1 MSVTETETSTLDA
14 VPSVIEKVL
23 RNEGIDIGAVRFAAR
38 TDVELDGAFGENWFV
53 LTEMDVLALDAT
65 GNILHR
71 VPYNEVT
78 GIRAEAVVDGGILV
92 LEKEAD
98 AVDFLRY
105 SNGLAPKLGYIAQ
118 FLSEEIE
125 HRQGKRDEAPSW
137 DYKEEKKFCQ
147 TCGLPLRDEFS
158 PCPACTKKRRVLL
171 RILVYLK
178 PYKFAATMLILAVIG
193 STVLSLVPPY
203 FTRVFVDDILALDD
217 AARAVGEV
225 SKTRLGQLF
234 RDIQIASIALAVA
247 VGCLLIVQLI
257 TSLTEVF
264 LGRLS
269 AWLTLRLTADIRE
282 HVYNRL
288 HSLAIRFFDKR
299 KTGTVISHITEDS
312 QRLQWFLLEF
322 LQFVAVDLLTIFG
335 IGVVLFLTNWKL
347 SCLILIPIPL
357 IVMGARWFWKKVR
370 NLWHRAWR
378 RRSKLFDIVNDSIS
392 GIRVVRAFGRQTGE
406 IGRFSVANEDARH
419 YDTYAETVWATYY
432 PLLLFT
438 VSLGSLIAW
447 YAGGLQVIAGDMTLG
462 ELFLFHAYLAMF
474 YGPLR
479 HISPIIN
486 WASRALT
493 AAERIFEVIDSQPEQ
508 FDDGTLVS
516 MPELKG
522 EVEFRN
528 MTFGY
533 DSHKPVLR
541 DINLHVKS
549 GEMIGLVG
557 HSGAGKSTLIN
568 LVCRFYEPDSGGIY
582 VDGED
587 ITKIRLDDL
596 RRQTGVVLQEPFLFS
611 GTIAENIGYAK
622 PGATMEEIIAAAK
635 AANAHE
641 FIVNFPDGY
650 DAEVGERGGQ
660 LSGGERQRISI
671 ARAILHN
678 PRILIL
684 DEATS
689 SVDVQTE
696 KKIQQAIDRLVQNRT
711 TFAIAHRLS
720 TLRSA
725 DRLFVIDK
733 GRGVECGSHEE
744 LMEQKGIYHNLV
756 ETQRQASE
764 IRSAAQAVER

>member
-1 MSVTETETSTLDA
+1 MSTTDNEKPALDTL
-14 VPSVIEKVL
+14 PGVIESAL
-23 RNEGIDIGAVRFAAR
+23 RDKDIGIETVRFAAR
-38 TDVELDGAFGENWFV
+38 TDVEPDGSFGEGWFV
-53 LTEMDVLALDAT
+53 LTETDVLALDAT
-65 GNILHR
+65 GTILNR
-71 VPYNEVT
+71 VRYKEVT
-78 GIRAEAVVDGGILV
+78 AIRAEPVVDGGIIV

-98 AVDFLRY
+98 ALDFLRY

-125 HRQGKRDEAPSW
+125 HRQGKRDEAPAW
-137 DYKEEKKFCQ
+137 NYKEERKFCQ

-158 PCPACTKKRRVLL
+158 PCPACTKKHRVLL

-178 PYKFAATMLILAVIG
+178 PYKFAAAMLMLAVIG
-193 STVLSLVPPY
+193 STALQLVPPH
-203 FTRVFVDDILALDD
+203 FMRILVDDVLALND
-217 AARAVGEV
+217 AARTAGEV
-225 SKTRLGQLF
+225 SETRLGQLF
-234 RDIQIASIALAVA
+234 REVGTASIALIAA
-247 VGCLLIVQLI
+247 VGCLLTVHII
-257 TSLTEVF
+257 TSINDVL

-269 AWLTLRLTADIRE
+269 AWLTIRLTADIRSQ
-282 HVYNRL
+282 VYNRL

-312 QRLQWFLLEF
+312 QRLEWFMLDF
-322 LQFVAVDLLTIFG
+322 LQFVAVDLLMIFG
-335 IGVVLFLTNWKL
+335 IGVVLFSENWNL

-357 IVMGARWFWKKVR
+357 IIIGARWFWKKVHH
-370 NLWHRAWR
+370 LWHRAWR

-406 IGRFSVANEDARH
+406 IGRFSTANEDARR

-432 PLLLFT
+432 PPLAFT
-438 VSLGSLIAW
+438 VSLGTLIAW
-447 YAGGLQVIAGDMTLG
+447 YAGGLQVIVGDMSLGTL
-462 ELFLFHAYLAMF
+462 LLFHAYLAMF

-479 HISPIIN
+479 HISPLIN
-486 WASRALT
+486 YASRALT

-508 FDDGTLVS
+508 YDDGTLIS

-533 DSHKPVLR
+533 DSHQPVLR

-557 HSGAGKSTLIN
+557 HSGAGKSTMIN
-568 LVCRFYEPDSGGIY
+568 LVCRFYSPDSGGIY
-582 VDGED
+582 IDGED
-587 ITKIRLDDL
+587 ITKIRLEDL

-611 GTIAENIGYAK
+611 GSIAENISYAK
-622 PGATMEEIIAAAK
+622 PDATMEEVIAAAK

-641 FIVNFPDGY
+641 FIVKFPDGY

-725 DRLFVIDK
+725 DRLFVIEK

-744 LMEQKGIYHNLV
+744 LMEKKGIYFKLV
-756 ETQRQASE
+756 ETQREASE
-764 IRSAAQAVER
+764 IRSAAQVVER

>member
-1 MSVTETETSTLDA
+1 MSTTENETPTLDTL
-14 VPSVIEKVL
+14 PNLIEKTL
-23 RNEGIDIGAVRFAAR
+23 RDEDISIETVRFAAR
-38 TDVELDGAFGENWFV
+38 TDVEPDGSFGEGWFV
-53 LTEMDVLALDAT
+53 LTEMDVLALDAK
-65 GNILHR
+65 GSILHR
-71 VPYNEVT
+71 VLYKEVT

-98 AVDFLRY
+98 TLDFLRY
-105 SNGLAPKLGYIAQ
+105 SNGLAPKMGYIAQ

-125 HRQGKRDEAPSW
+125 HRQGKRDEAPVW
-137 DYKEEKKFCQ
+137 NYKEEKKFCQ
-147 TCGLPLRDEFS
+147 SCGLPLRDEFS
-158 PCPACTKKRRVLL
+158 PCPACTKKHRVLL

-178 PYKFAATMLILAVIG
+178 PYKFAATMLMLAVIG
-193 STVLSLVPPY
+193 STLLLLVPPY
-203 FTRVFVDDILALDD
+203 FHRILVDDVLALND
-217 AARAVGEV
+217 AARAVDEV
-225 SKTRLGQLF
+225 SKTRLGQMF
-234 RDIQIASIALAVA
+234 REIGIASMALTLA
-247 VGCLLIVQLI
+247 VGCLLIVQII
-257 TSLTEVF
+257 TSLNEIL

-269 AWLTLRLTADIRE
+269 AWLTIRLTADIRKQ
-282 HVYNRL
+282 VYNRL
-288 HSLAIRFFDKR
+288 HSLSIRFFDKR

-312 QRLQWFLLEF
+312 QRLEF
-322 LQFVAVDLLTIFG
+322 FMLDTLQFIAVDLLLIFG
-335 IGVVLFLTNWKL
+335 IGAVLFLENWRL

-357 IVMGARWFWKKVR
+357 IVIGARWFWRKVHH
-370 NLWHRAWR
+370 LWHRAWR

-406 IGRFSVANEDARH
+406 ISRFSTANEDARY

-432 PLLLFT
+432 PPLLFAI
-438 VSLGSLIAW
+438 SLGTLIAW
-447 YAGGLQVIAGDMTLG
+447 YAGGLQVITGDMTLG
-462 ELFLFHAYLAMF
+462 TLFLFHSLLAMF

-479 HISPIIN
+479 HISPLIN
-486 WASRALT
+486 YASRALT

-508 FDDGTLVS
+508 HDDGTLVS

-533 DSHKPVLR
+533 DSHQPVLR
-541 DINLHVKS
+541 AINLHVKS

-557 HSGAGKSTLIN
+557 HSGAGKSTMIN
-568 LVCRFYEPDSGGIY
+568 LICRFYAPDSGGIY
-582 VDGED
+582 IDGED
-587 ITKIRLDDL
+587 ITKIRLEDL

-611 GTIAENIGYAK
+611 GTIAENISYAK
-622 PGATMEEIIAAAK
+622 PDATMEDIIAAAK

-641 FIVNFPDGY
+641 FIVKFPDGY

-725 DRLFVIDK
+725 DRLFVIEK

-744 LMEQKGIYHNLV
+744 LMEQKGIYYKLV
-756 ETQRQASE
+756 ETQREASE
-764 IRSAAQAVER
+764 IRSAAQVVER

>member
-1 MSVTETETSTLDA
+1 MSTTGNEVPVLDTL
-14 VPSVIEKVL
+14 PNLIEKAL
-23 RNEGIDIGAVRFAAR
+23 RNEDIGIETVRFVAR
-38 TDVELDGAFGENWFV
+38 TDVEPDGSFGEGWFV
-53 LTEMDVLALDAT
+53 LTETDVLALDAT
-65 GNILHR
+65 GRILHR
-71 VPYNEVT
+71 VPYKEVT
-78 GIRAEAVVDGGILV
+78 GIRAEAVVDGGIIV
-92 LEKEAD
+92 LEKDAD

-125 HRQGKRDEAPSW
+125 HRQGKRDEAPDW
-137 DYKEEKKFCQ
+137 NYKEEKKFCQ

-158 PCPACTKKRRVLL
+158 PCPACTKKHRVLM

-178 PYKFAATMLILAVIG
+178 PYKLAAAMLILSVLAT
-193 STVLSLVPPY
+193 TVLLLVPPY
-203 FTRVFVDDILALDD
+203 FARVLVDDVLILSD
-217 AARAVGEV
+217 AARTVHEV
-225 SKTRLGQLF
+225 SETRLGQMF
-234 RDIQIASIALAVA
+234 REIRTASLALAVA
-247 VGCLLIVQLI
+247 VGCLLIVELMRSLI
-257 TSLTEVF
+257 EIL

-269 AWLTLRLTADIRE
+269 AWLTLRLTADIRDQ
-282 HVYNRL
+282 VYRQL
-288 HSLAIRFFDKR
+288 HNLAIRFFDKR

-312 QRLQWFLLEF
+312 QRLQWFLLEA
-322 LQFVAVDLLTIFG
+322 LQFVAIELLMFFG
-335 IGVVLFLTNWKL
+335 IGIMLFSMNWRL
-347 SCLILIPIPL
+347 SCFILIPIPL
-357 IVMGARWFWKKVR
+357 IVIGAGWFWKKVH

-378 RRSKLFDIVNDSIS
+378 RRSKLYDIVNDSIS
-392 GIRVVRAFGRQTGE
+392 GIRVVRAFGQQRSE
-406 IGRFSVANEDARH
+406 KGRFSLANEDARH
-419 YDTYAETVWATYY
+419 YDTYAESVWATYY
-432 PLLLFT
+432 PPLLFV
-438 VSLGSLIAW
+438 VSLGSLIVW
-447 YAGGLQVIAGDMTLG
+447 YAGGLQVIAGEMSLG
-462 ELFLFHAYLAMF
+462 KLISFHAYLAMF

-479 HISPIIN
+479 HISPVIN
-486 WASRALT
+486 WASRAMT
-493 AAERIFEVIDSQPEQ
+493 SAERIFEVIDSQPEQ
-508 FDDGTLVS
+508 LDDGMLVS
-516 MPELKG
+516 MPDLNG

-533 DSHKPVLR
+533 DSHKPVLQ

-557 HSGAGKSTLIN
+557 HSGAGKSTMIN
-568 LVCRFYEPDSGGIY
+568 LVCRFYAPDSGGIY
-582 VDGED
+582 IDGED
-587 ITKIRLDDL
+587 ITKIRLEDL

-611 GTIAENIGYAK
+611 GTIAENISYAK
-622 PGATMEEIIAAAK
+622 PDATMEEVIAAAK

-641 FIVNFPDGY
+641 FIVKFPDGY
-650 DAEVGERGGQ
+650 DSEVGERGGQ

-725 DRLFVIDK
+725 DRLFVIEK

-744 LMEQKGIYHNLV
+744 LMEKKGIYHKLV

-764 IRSAAQAVER
+764 IRSAAQVVER

>member
-1 MSVTETETSTLDA
+1 MSTTENEAPTLDTL
-14 VPSVIEKVL
+14 PNLIEKAL
-23 RNEGIDIGAVRFAAR
+23 RDEDIGIETVRFAAR
-38 TDVELDGAFGENWFV
+38 TDVEPNGSFGEGWFV
-53 LTEMDVLALDAT
+53 LTETDVLALDAT
-65 GNILHR
+65 GRILHR
-71 VPYNEVT
+71 VPYKEVT
-78 GIRAEAVVDGGILV
+78 GIRAEAVVDGGIIV
-92 LEKEAD
+92 LEKDAD

-125 HRQGKRDEAPSW
+125 HRQGKRDEAPDW
-137 DYKEEKKFCQ
+137 NYKEEKKFCQ
-147 TCGLPLRDEFS
+147 TCSLPLRDEFS
-158 PCPACTKKRRVLL
+158 PCPACTKKHRVLL

-178 PYKFAATMLILAVIG
+178 PYKFAATMLMFAVIA
-193 STVLSLVPPY
+193 STVLLLVPPY
-203 FTRVFVDDILALDD
+203 FYRILVDDVLALND

-225 SKTRLGQLF
+225 SETRLGQMF
-234 RDIQIASIALAVA
+234 REIGIASIALALA
-247 VGCLLIVQLI
+247 VGCLLLVQII
-257 TSLTEVF
+257 TSLNEIF

-269 AWLTLRLTADIRE
+269 AWLTIRLTADIRNQ
-282 HVYNRL
+282 VYNRL

-312 QRLQWFLLEF
+312 QRLEWFLLDF
-322 LQFVAVDLLTIFG
+322 LQFVAVDLFLIFG
-335 IGVVLFLTNWKL
+335 IGAVLFSENWRL

-357 IVMGARWFWKKVR
+357 IIIGARWFWRKVHH
-370 NLWHRAWR
+370 LWHRAWR

-392 GIRVVRAFGRQTGE
+392 GIRVVRAFGQQTGE
-406 IGRFSVANEDARH
+406 ISRFSTANEDARH

-432 PLLLFT
+432 PPLAFT
-438 VSLGSLIAW
+438 VSLGTLIAW
-447 YAGGLQVIAGDMTLG
+447 YAGGLQVITGDMSLGTL
-462 ELFLFHAYLAMF
+462 FFFHSLLAMF

-479 HISPIIN
+479 HISPLIN
-486 WASRALT
+486 YASRALT

-508 FDDGTLVS
+508 HDDGTLVS
-516 MPELKG
+516 MPDLNG

-533 DSHKPVLR
+533 DSHKPVLQ

-557 HSGAGKSTLIN
+557 HSGAGKSTMIN
-568 LVCRFYEPDSGGIY
+568 LVCRFYAPDSGGIY
-582 VDGED
+582 IDGED
-587 ITKIRLDDL
+587 ITKIRLEDL

-611 GTIAENIGYAK
+611 GTIAENISYAK
-622 PGATMEEIIAAAK
+622 PDATMEEVIAAAK

-641 FIVNFPDGY
+641 FIVKFPDGY
-650 DAEVGERGGQ
+650 DSEVGERGGQ

-725 DRLFVIDK
+725 DRLFVIEK

-744 LMEQKGIYHNLV
+744 LMEKKGIYHKLV

-764 IRSAAQAVER
+764 IRSAAQMVER

>member
-1 MSVTETETSTLDA
+1 MSTTDNGTPMLDTL
-14 VPSVIEKVL
+14 PKVIEKAL
-23 RNEGIDIGAVRFAAR
+23 REEDIGIETVRFAAR
-38 TDVELDGAFGENWFV
+38 TDVEPDGSFGEGWFV
-53 LTEMDVLALDAT
+53 LTETDMLALDAT
-65 GNILHR
+65 GTILDR
-71 VPYNEVT
+71 VSYKEVT
-78 GIRAEAVVDGGILV
+78 VIRAEAVVDGGILV

-98 AVDFLRY
+98 TLDFLRY
-105 SNGLAPKLGYIAQ
+105 SNGLAPKIGYVAQ

-125 HRQGKRDEAPSW
+125 HRQGKRDEAPVW
-137 DYKEEKKFCQ
+137 NYKEEKKFCQ
-147 TCGLPLRDEFS
+147 SCGLPLRDEFS
-158 PCPACTKKRRVLL
+158 PCPACTKKHRVLL

-178 PYKFAATMLILAVIG
+178 PYKFAATMLMLAVIG
-193 STVLSLVPPY
+193 STLLLLVPPY
-203 FTRVFVDDILALDD
+203 FYRILVDDVLALND
-217 AARAVGEV
+217 AARAVDEV
-225 SKTRLGQLF
+225 SKTRLGQMF
-234 RDIQIASIALAVA
+234 REIGIASMALTLA
-247 VGCLLIVQLI
+247 VGCLLIVQII
-257 TSLTEVF
+257 TSLNEIL

-269 AWLTLRLTADIRE
+269 AWLTIRLTADIRKQ
-282 HVYNRL
+282 VYNRL
-288 HSLAIRFFDKR
+288 HSLSIRFFDKR

-312 QRLQWFLLEF
+312 QRLEF
-322 LQFVAVDLLTIFG
+322 FMLDTLQFIAVDLLLIFG
-335 IGVVLFLTNWKL
+335 IGAVLFLENWRL
-347 SCLILIPIPL
+347 SSLILIPIPL
-357 IVMGARWFWKKVR
+357 IVIGARWFWRKVHH
-370 NLWHRAWR
+370 LWHRAWR

-406 IGRFSVANEDARH
+406 ISRFSAANEDARY

-432 PLLLFT
+432 PPLLFAI
-438 VSLGSLIAW
+438 SLGTLIAW
-447 YAGGLQVIAGDMTLG
+447 YAGGLQVITGDMTLG
-462 ELFLFHAYLAMF
+462 TLFFFHSLLAMF

-479 HISPIIN
+479 HISPLIN
-486 WASRALT
+486 YASRALT

-508 FDDGTLVS
+508 HDDGTLVS

-533 DSHKPVLR
+533 DSHQPVLR

-557 HSGAGKSTLIN
+557 HSGAGKSTMIN
-568 LVCRFYEPDSGGIY
+568 LVCRFYAPDSGGIY
-582 VDGED
+582 IDGED
-587 ITKIRLDDL
+587 ITKIRLEDL

-611 GTIAENIGYAK
+611 GTIAENISYAK
-622 PGATMEEIIAAAK
+622 PDATMEDIIAAAK

-641 FIVNFPDGY
+641 FIVKFPDGY

-725 DRLFVIDK
+725 DRLFVIEK

-744 LMEQKGIYHNLV
+744 LMEQKGIYYKLV
-756 ETQRQASE
+756 ETQREASE
-764 IRSAAQAVER
+764 IRSAAQVVER

>member
-1 MSVTETETSTLDA
+1 MSTTENGTPTLDTL
-14 VPSVIEKVL
+14 PDVIEKAL
-23 RNEGIDIGAVRFAAR
+23 PDKGIGIETVRFAAR
-38 TDVELDGAFGENWFV
+38 SDLEPGGSFGESWFV
-53 LTEMDVLALDAT
+53 LTGMDVLALDAT

-71 VPYNEVT
+71 VPYKEVT

-125 HRQGKRDEAPSW
+125 HRQGKRDDAPVW
-137 DYKEEKKFCQ
+137 NYKEEKKFCQ
-147 TCGLPLRDEFS
+147 SCGLPLRDEFS
-158 PCPACTKKRRVLL
+158 PCPACTKKHRVLL
-171 RILVYLK
+171 RILSYLK
-178 PYKFAATMLILAVIG
+178 PYKLPATVVIVCVLG
-193 STVLSLVPPY
+193 SMTLQLVPPQLQ
-203 FTRVFVDDILALDD
+203 RILVDDVLALNNPAT
-217 AARAVGEV
+217 AAQGV
-225 SKTRLGQLF
+225 SETWLGQVF
-234 RDIQIASIALAVA
+234 RQIRTASIALAVA
-247 VGCLLIVQLI
+247 VGCLMIVHI
-257 TSLTEVF
+257 INSLFEIL

-269 AWLTLRLTADIRE
+269 AWLTLRMTADIRSQI
-282 HVYNRL
+282 YTRL
-288 HSLAIRFFDKR
+288 QSLTIRFFDKR

-322 LQFVAVDLLTIFG
+322 LQFVAVDLLMIFG
-335 IGVVLFLTNWKL
+335 IGVMLFWMNWRL
-347 SCLILIPIPL
+347 SCFILIPIPL
-357 IVMGARWFWKKVR
+357 IVIGARWFWKKVHH
-370 NLWHRAWR
+370 LWHRAWR
-378 RRSKLFDIVNDSIS
+378 RRSKLYDIVNDSIS

-406 IGRFSVANEDARH
+406 IGRFSVANEDARS

-432 PLLLFT
+432 PPLAF
-438 VSLGSLIAW
+438 VVHLGSLIAW
-447 YAGGLQVIAGDMTLG
+447 FAGGLQVIAGDMTLG
-462 ELFLFHAYLAMF
+462 TLFAFNSYLAMF

-486 WASRALT
+486 WASRSMT
-493 AAERIFEVIDSQPEQ
+493 AAERVFEVIDSEPEQ
-508 FDDGTLVS
+508 VDDGTLITL
-516 MPELKG
+516 PELKG

-533 DSHKPVLR
+533 DSHNPVLR
-541 DINLHVKS
+541 NINLHVKS

-557 HSGAGKSTLIN
+557 HSGAGKSTMIN
-568 LVCRFYEPDSGGIY
+568 LICRFYTPDSGGIY
-582 VDGED
+582 IDGD
-587 ITKIRLDDL
+587 DVTKIRLEDL
-596 RRQTGVVLQEPFLFS
+596 RRQIGVVLQEPFLFS
-611 GTIAENIGYAK
+611 GTIAENIAYAK
-622 PGATMEEIIAAAK
+622 PDATMEEIISASK

-641 FIVNFPDGY
+641 FIVKFPDGY

-725 DRLFVIDK
+725 DRLFVIEK
-733 GRGVECGSHEE
+733 GRGAECGSHEE
-744 LMEQKGIYHNLV
+744 LMEKKGIYFKLV

-764 IRSAAQAVER
+764 IRSEAQLVER

>member
-1 MSVTETETSTLDA
+1 MPITETETSTLDT
-14 VPSVIEKVL
+14 VPGAIEEAL
-23 RNEGIDIGAVRFAAR
+23 RNEGIDIPTIRIAAR
-38 TDVELDGAFGENWFV
+38 ADVEPDGSFGDNWFV
-53 LTEMDVLALDAT
+53 LTEVDVLALDAT
-65 GNILHR
+65 GRILHR
-71 VPYNEVT
+71 VPYKEVT

-98 AVDFLRY
+98 ALDFLRY

-125 HRQGKRDEAPSW
+125 HRQGKRDEAPDW
-137 DYKEEKKFCQ
+137 NYKEEKKFCQ

-158 PCPACTKKRRVLL
+158 PCPACTKKHRVLL

-178 PYKFAATMLILAVIG
+178 PYKFAATMLMFAVIA
-193 STVLSLVPPY
+193 STVLLLVPPY
-203 FTRVFVDDILALDD
+203 FYRILVDDVLALND

-225 SKTRLGQLF
+225 SETRLGQMF
-234 RDIQIASIALAVA
+234 REIGIASIALALA
-247 VGCLLIVQLI
+247 VGCLLLVQII
-257 TSLTEVF
+257 TSLNEIF

-269 AWLTLRLTADIRE
+269 AWLTIRLTADIRNQ
-282 HVYNRL
+282 VYNRL

-299 KTGTVISHITEDS
+299 KTGTVISHVTEDS
-312 QRLQWFLLEF
+312 QRLEWFLLDF
-322 LQFVAVDLLTIFG
+322 LQFVAVDLFLIFG
-335 IGVVLFLTNWKL
+335 IGAVLFSENWRL

-357 IVMGARWFWKKVR
+357 IIIGARWFWRKVHH
-370 NLWHRAWR
+370 LWHRAWR
-378 RRSKLFDIVNDSIS
+378 RRSKLYDIVNDSIS
-392 GIRVVRAFGRQTGE
+392 GIRVVRAFGQQTGE
-406 IGRFSVANEDARH
+406 IGRFSDANEDAR
-419 YDTYAETVWATYY
+419 YFDTHAETVWATYY
-432 PLLLFT
+432 PPLAFT
-438 VSLGSLIAW
+438 VSLGTLIAW
-447 YAGGLQVIAGDMTLG
+447 YAGGLQVITGDMSLGTL
-462 ELFLFHAYLAMF
+462 FFFHSLLAMF

-479 HISPIIN
+479 HISPLIN
-486 WASRALT
+486 YASRALT

-508 FDDGTLVS
+508 HDDGTLVS
-516 MPELKG
+516 MPELNG

-533 DSHKPVLR
+533 DSHKPVLQ

-549 GEMIGLVG
+549 GEIIGLVG
-557 HSGAGKSTLIN
+557 HSGAGKSTMIN
-568 LVCRFYEPDSGGIY
+568 LVCRFYAPDSGGIY
-582 VDGED
+582 IDGED
-587 ITKIRLDDL
+587 ITKIQLEDL
-596 RRQTGVVLQEPFLFS
+596 RSQIGVVLQEPFLFS
-611 GTIAENIGYAK
+611 GSIAENISYAK
-622 PGATMEEIIAAAK
+622 PDATMEEIIAAAK

-641 FIVNFPDGY
+641 FIVKFPDGY

-725 DRLFVIDK
+725 DRLFVIEK

-744 LMEQKGIYHNLV
+744 LMEQKGIYYNLV

-764 IRSAAQAVER
+764 IRSAAQMVER

>member
-1 MSVTETETSTLDA
+1 MLDTL
-14 VPSVIEKVL
+14 PKVIEKAL
-23 RNEGIDIGAVRFAAR
+23 REEDIGIETVRFAAR
-38 TDVELDGAFGENWFV
+38 TDVEPDGSFGEDWFV
-53 LTEMDVLALDAT
+53 LTEMDMLVFDAT
-65 GNILHR
+65 GKIIHR
-71 VPYNEVT
+71 VPYKEVT

-98 AVDFLRY
+98 TLDFLRY
-105 SNGLAPKLGYIAQ
+105 SNGLAPKIGYVAQ

-125 HRQGKRDEAPSW
+125 HRQGKRDEAPVW
-137 DYKEEKKFCQ
+137 NYKEEKKFCQ
-147 TCGLPLRDEFS
+147 SCGLPLRDEFS
-158 PCPACTKKRRVLL
+158 PCPACTKKHRVLL

-178 PYKFAATMLILAVIG
+178 PYKFAATMLMLAVIG
-193 STVLSLVPPY
+193 STLLLLVPPY
-203 FTRVFVDDILALDD
+203 FYRILVDDVLELND
-217 AARAVGEV
+217 AARAAGEV
-225 SKTRLGQLF
+225 SKTRVGQMF
-234 RDIQIASIALAVA
+234 REIGVASIALTLA
-247 VGCLLIVQLI
+247 VGCLLIVQII
-257 TSLTEVF
+257 TSLNEIL

-269 AWLTLRLTADIRE
+269 AWLTIRLTADIRKQ
-282 HVYNRL
+282 VYNRL
-288 HSLAIRFFDKR
+288 HSLSIRFFDKR

-312 QRLQWFLLEF
+312 QRLEF
-322 LQFVAVDLLTIFG
+322 FMLDTLQFIAVDLLLIFG
-335 IGVVLFLTNWKL
+335 IGAVLFLENWRL

-357 IVMGARWFWKKVR
+357 IVIGARWFWRKVHH
-370 NLWHRAWR
+370 LWHRAWR

-406 IGRFSVANEDARH
+406 ISRFSTANEDARY

-432 PLLLFT
+432 PPLLFAI
-438 VSLGSLIAW
+438 SLGTLIAW
-447 YAGGLQVIAGDMTLG
+447 YAGGLQVITGDMTLG
-462 ELFLFHAYLAMF
+462 TLFFFHSLLAMF

-479 HISPIIN
+479 HISPLIN
-486 WASRALT
+486 YASRALT

-508 FDDGTLVS
+508 HDDGTLVS

-533 DSHKPVLR
+533 DSHQPVLR

-557 HSGAGKSTLIN
+557 HSGAGKSTMIN
-568 LVCRFYEPDSGGIY
+568 LICRFYAPDSGGIY
-582 VDGED
+582 IDGED
-587 ITKIRLDDL
+587 ITKIRLEDL

-611 GTIAENIGYAK
+611 GTIAENISYAK
-622 PGATMEEIIAAAK
+622 PDATMEDIIAAAK

-641 FIVNFPDGY
+641 FIVKFPDGY

-725 DRLFVIDK
+725 DRLFVIEK

-744 LMEQKGIYHNLV
+744 LMEQKGIYYKLV
-756 ETQRQASE
+756 ETQREASE
-764 IRSAAQAVER
+764 IRSAAQVVER

>member
-1 MSVTETETSTLDA
+1 MSTTENGTPTLDTL
-14 VPSVIEKVL
+14 PDVIEKAL
-23 RNEGIDIGAVRFAAR
+23 PDKGIGIETVRFAAR
-38 TDVELDGAFGENWFV
+38 SDLEPGGSFGESWFV
-53 LTEMDVLALDAT
+53 LTAMDVLALDAT

-71 VPYNEVT
+71 VPYKEVT

-125 HRQGKRDEAPSW
+125 HRQGKRDEAPVW
-137 DYKEEKKFCQ
+137 NYKEEKKFCQ
-147 TCGLPLRDEFS
+147 SCGLPLRDEFS
-158 PCPACTKKRRVLL
+158 PCPACTKKHRVLL
-171 RILVYLK
+171 RILSYLK
-178 PYKFAATMLILAVIG
+178 PYKLPATVVIVCVLG
-193 STVLSLVPPY
+193 SMTLQLVPPQLQ
-203 FTRVFVDDILALDD
+203 RILVDDVLALNNPAT
-217 AARAVGEV
+217 AAQGV
-225 SKTRLGQLF
+225 SETWLGQVF
-234 RDIQIASIALAVA
+234 RQIRTASIALAVA
-247 VGCLLIVQLI
+247 VGCLMIVHI
-257 TSLTEVF
+257 INSLFEIL

-269 AWLTLRLTADIRE
+269 AWLTLRMTADIRSQI
-282 HVYNRL
+282 YTRL
-288 HSLAIRFFDKR
+288 QSLTIRFFDKR

-322 LQFVAVDLLTIFG
+322 LQFVAVDLLMIFG
-335 IGVVLFLTNWKL
+335 IGVMLFWMNWRL
-347 SCLILIPIPL
+347 SCFILIPIPL
-357 IVMGARWFWKKVR
+357 IVIGARWFWKKVHH
-370 NLWHRAWR
+370 LWHRAWR
-378 RRSKLFDIVNDSIS
+378 RRSKLYDIVNDSIS

-406 IGRFSVANEDARH
+406 IGRFSVANEDARS

-432 PLLLFT
+432 PPLAF
-438 VSLGSLIAW
+438 VVHLGSLIAW
-447 YAGGLQVIAGDMTLG
+447 FAGGLQVIAGDMTLG
-462 ELFLFHAYLAMF
+462 TLFAFNSYLAMF

-486 WASRALT
+486 WASRSMT
-493 AAERIFEVIDSQPEQ
+493 AAERVFEVIDSEPEQ
-508 FDDGTLVS
+508 VDDGTLITL
-516 MPELKG
+516 PELKG

-533 DSHKPVLR
+533 DSHNPVLR
-541 DINLHVKS
+541 NINLHVKS

-557 HSGAGKSTLIN
+557 HSGAGKSTMIN
-568 LVCRFYEPDSGGIY
+568 LICRFYTPDSGGIY
-582 VDGED
+582 IDGD
-587 ITKIRLDDL
+587 DVTKIRLEDL
-596 RRQTGVVLQEPFLFS
+596 RRQIGVVLQEPFLFS
-611 GTIAENIGYAK
+611 GTIAENIAYAK
-622 PGATMEEIIAAAK
+622 PDATMEEIISASK

-641 FIVNFPDGY
+641 FIVKFPDGY

-725 DRLFVIDK
+725 DRLFVIEK
-733 GRGVECGSHEE
+733 GRGAECGSHEE
-744 LMEQKGIYHNLV
+744 LMEKKGIYFKLV

-764 IRSAAQAVER
+764 IRSEAQLVER

>member
-1 MSVTETETSTLDA
+1 MSATQEGASTLDA
-14 VPSVIEKVL
+14 LPNVIENAL
-23 RNEGIDIGAVRFAAR
+23 RNEGIEIGSVRFAAR
-38 TDVELDGAFGENWFV
+38 TDVAPDGSFGESWFV
-53 LTEMDVLALDAT
+53 LTERDVLALDAT
-65 GNILHR
+65 GAILNR
-71 VPYNEVT
+71 IPYNEVT
-78 GIRAEAVVDGGILV
+78 GIRAEAVVDGGVLV

-98 AVDFLRY
+98 AVDILRY
-105 SNGLAPKLGYIAQ
+105 SNGLAPKLGYIAR

-125 HRQGKRDEAPSW
+125 HRQGKREEAPVW
-137 DYKEEKKFCQ
+137 DYTEEKKFCQ

-178 PYKFAATMLILAVIG
+178 PYKLAAAMVILFVIG
-193 STVLSLVPPY
+193 TTILSLVPPY
-203 FTRVFVDDILALDD
+203 FSRILVDDVLELND
-217 AARAVGEV
+217 AARTAHEV
-225 SKTRLGQLF
+225 SETRLGQAF
-234 RDIQIASIALAVA
+234 REIRTASIALAIA
-247 VGCLLIVQLI
+247 VSCLLIVHII
-257 TSLTEVF
+257 TSFIDIF

-269 AWLTLRLTADIRE
+269 AWLTLRITADIRDR
-282 HVYNRL
+282 VYNRL

-322 LQFVAVDLLTIFG
+322 LEFIAVDLLMIFG
-335 IGVVLFLTNWKL
+335 IGIMLFSMNWRL
-347 SCLILIPIPL
+347 ACLILIPIPL
-357 IVMGARWFWKKVR
+357 IIIGAGWFWKKVH

-378 RRSKLFDIVNDSIS
+378 RRSKLYDIVNDSVS

-432 PLLLFT
+432 PPLLFT

-462 ELFLFHAYLAMF
+462 TLFSFHAYLAMF

-479 HISPIIN
+479 HVSPVIN
-486 WASRALT
+486 WASRAMT

-508 FDDGTLVS
+508 FDDGTLIS

-557 HSGAGKSTLIN
+557 HSGAGKSTMIN
-568 LVCRFYEPDSGGIY
+568 LICRFYTPDSGTIHI
-582 VDGED
+582 DGED
-587 ITKIRLDDL
+587 ITTIQLEDL

-611 GTIAENIGYAK
+611 GTVAENIAYAK
-622 PGATMEEIIAAAK
+622 PDATMEEIIAAAK

-641 FIVNFPDGY
+641 FIVKFPDGY
-650 DAEVGERGGQ
+650 DSEVGERGGQ

-744 LMEQKGIYHNLV
+744 LMDKKGIYHKLV

>member
-1 MSVTETETSTLDA
+1 MPITETETSTLDT
-14 VPSVIEKVL
+14 VPGAIEEAL
-23 RNEGIDIGAVRFAAR
+23 RNEGIDILTIRFAAKA
-38 TDVELDGAFGENWFV
+38 DVDSDGSFGDNWFV

-65 GNILHR
+65 GRILHR
-71 VPYNEVT
+71 VPYKEVT

-98 AVDFLRY
+98 ALDFLRY

-125 HRQGKRDEAPSW
+125 HRQGKRDEAPVW

-147 TCGLPLRDEFS
+147 ICGLPLRDEFS

-178 PYKFAATMLILAVIG
+178 PYKLAAAVVILMVLG
-193 STVLSLVPPY
+193 SMALSLVPPY
-203 FTRVFVDDILALDD
+203 FSRILIDDVLELND
-217 AARAVGEV
+217 AARAVHGV
-225 SKTRLGQLF
+225 SETWLGQQF
-234 RDIQIASIALAVA
+234 RQIRIASVALAIA
-247 VGCLLIVQLI
+247 VGCLLTVQII
-257 TSLTEVF
+257 TSLIEVF

-282 HVYNRL
+282 LVYNRL

-312 QRLQWFLLEF
+312 QRVQWFLLEF
-322 LQFVAVDLLTIFG
+322 LQFVAVDVLMIFG
-335 IGVVLFLTNWKL
+335 IGIMLFLMNWQL
-347 SCLILIPIPL
+347 ACFILIPIPL
-357 IVMGARWFWKKVR
+357 IVIGAGWFWKKVHH
-370 NLWHRAWR
+370 LWHRAWR
-378 RRSKLFDIVNDSIS
+378 RRSKLYDIVNDSVS
-392 GIRVVRAFGRQTGE
+392 GIRVVRAFGQQTGE
-406 IGRFSVANEDARH
+406 IGRFSGANEDAR
-419 YDTYAETVWATYY
+419 YFDTHAETVWATYY
-432 PLLLFT
+432 PPLMFT
-438 VSLGSLIAW
+438 VQFGTLIAW

-462 ELFLFHAYLAMF
+462 TLFAFHAYLAMF

-479 HISPIIN
+479 HISPVIN
-486 WASRALT
+486 WASRAMT

-516 MPELKG
+516 MPKLKG

-557 HSGAGKSTLIN
+557 HSGAGKSTMIN
-568 LVCRFYEPDSGGIY
+568 LVCRFYAPDSGGIY
-582 VDGED
+582 IDGED
-587 ITKIRLDDL
+587 ITKIQLEDL
-596 RRQTGVVLQEPFLFS
+596 RSQTGVVLQEPFLFS
-611 GTIAENIGYAK
+611 GSIAENISYAK
-622 PGATMEEIIAAAK
+622 PNATMEEIIAAAK

-641 FIVNFPDGY
+641 FIVKFPDGY

-725 DRLFVIDK
+725 DRLFVIEK

-744 LMEQKGIYHNLV
+744 LMEQKGIYYNLV

-764 IRSAAQAVER
+764 IRSAAQMVER

>member
-1 MSVTETETSTLDA
+1 MSTTENGTPTLDTL
-14 VPSVIEKVL
+14 PDVIEKAL
-23 RNEGIDIGAVRFAAR
+23 PDKGIGIETVRFAAR
-38 TDVELDGAFGENWFV
+38 SDLEPGGSFGESWFV
-53 LTEMDVLALDAT
+53 LTAMDVLALDAT

-71 VPYNEVT
+71 VPYKEVT

-125 HRQGKRDEAPSW
+125 HRQGKRDEAPVW
-137 DYKEEKKFCQ
+137 NYKEEKKFCQ
-147 TCGLPLRDEFS
+147 SCGLPLRDEFS
-158 PCPACTKKRRVLL
+158 PCPACTKKHRVLL
-171 RILVYLK
+171 RILSYLK
-178 PYKFAATMLILAVIG
+178 PYKLPATVVIVCVLG
-193 STVLSLVPPY
+193 SMTLQLVPPQLQ
-203 FTRVFVDDILALDD
+203 RILVDDVLALNNPAT
-217 AARAVGEV
+217 AAQGV
-225 SKTRLGQLF
+225 SETWLGQVF
-234 RDIQIASIALAVA
+234 RQIRTASIALAVA
-247 VGCLLIVQLI
+247 VGCLMIVHI
-257 TSLTEVF
+257 INSLFEIL

-269 AWLTLRLTADIRE
+269 AWLTLRMTADIRSQI
-282 HVYNRL
+282 YTRL
-288 HSLAIRFFDKR
+288 QSLAIRFFDKR

-322 LQFVAVDLLTIFG
+322 LQFVAVDLLMIFG
-335 IGVVLFLTNWKL
+335 IGVMLFWMNWRL
-347 SCLILIPIPL
+347 SCFILIPIPL
-357 IVMGARWFWKKVR
+357 IVIGARWFWKKVHH
-370 NLWHRAWR
+370 LWHRAWR
-378 RRSKLFDIVNDSIS
+378 RRSKLYDIVNDSIS

-406 IGRFSVANEDARH
+406 IGRFSVANEDARS

-432 PLLLFT
+432 PPLAF
-438 VSLGSLIAW
+438 VVHLGSLIAW
-447 YAGGLQVIAGDMTLG
+447 FAGGLQVIAGDMTLG
-462 ELFLFHAYLAMF
+462 TLFAFNSYLAMF

-486 WASRALT
+486 WASRSMT
-493 AAERIFEVIDSQPEQ
+493 AAERVFEVIDSEPEQ
-508 FDDGTLVS
+508 VDDGTLITL
-516 MPELKG
+516 PELKG

-533 DSHKPVLR
+533 DSHNPVLR
-541 DINLHVKS
+541 NINLHVKS

-557 HSGAGKSTLIN
+557 HSGAGKSTMIN
-568 LVCRFYEPDSGGIY
+568 LICRFYTPDSGGIY
-582 VDGED
+582 IDGD
-587 ITKIRLDDL
+587 DVTKIRLEDL
-596 RRQTGVVLQEPFLFS
+596 RRQIGVVLQEPFLFS
-611 GTIAENIGYAK
+611 GTIAENIAYAK
-622 PGATMEEIIAAAK
+622 PDATMEEIISASK

-641 FIVNFPDGY
+641 FIVKFPDGY

-725 DRLFVIDK
+725 DRLFVIEK
-733 GRGVECGSHEE
+733 GRGAECGSHEE
-744 LMEQKGIYHNLV
+744 LMEKKGIYFKLV

-764 IRSAAQAVER
+764 IRSEAQLVER

>member
-14 VPSVIEKVL
+14 VPSAIEKAL
-23 RNEGIDIGAVRFAAR
+23 RNEGIDISTVRFAAR
-38 TDVELDGAFGENWFV
+38 TDVELDGSFGESWFV
-53 LTEMDVLALDAT
+53 LTGTDVLALNAT

-71 VPYNEVT
+71 IPYKEVT

-125 HRQGKRDEAPSW
+125 HRQEKREEAPVW

-203 FTRVFVDDILALDD
+203 FTRVLVDDILALDD

>member
-1 MSVTETETSTLDA
+1 MSTTENGTPTLDTL
-14 VPSVIEKVL
+14 PDVIEKAL
-23 RNEGIDIGAVRFAAR
+23 PDKGIGIETVRFAAR
-38 TDVELDGAFGENWFV
+38 SDLEPGGSFGESWFV
-53 LTEMDVLALDAT
+53 LTGMDVLALDAT

-71 VPYNEVT
+71 VPYKEVT

-125 HRQGKRDEAPSW
+125 YRQGKRDEAPVW
-137 DYKEEKKFCQ
+137 NYKEEKKFCQ
-147 TCGLPLRDEFS
+147 SCGLPLRDEFS
-158 PCPACTKKRRVLL
+158 PCPACTKKHRVLL
-171 RILVYLK
+171 RILSYLK
-178 PYKFAATMLILAVIG
+178 PYKLPATVVIVCVLG
-193 STVLSLVPPY
+193 SMTLQLVPPQLQ
-203 FTRVFVDDILALDD
+203 RILVDDVLALNNPAT
-217 AARAVGEV
+217 AAQGV
-225 SKTRLGQLF
+225 SETWLGQVF
-234 RDIQIASIALAVA
+234 RQIRTASIALAVA
-247 VGCLLIVQLI
+247 VGCLMIVHI
-257 TSLTEVF
+257 INSLFEIL

-269 AWLTLRLTADIRE
+269 AWLTLRMTADIRSQI
-282 HVYNRL
+282 YTRL
-288 HSLAIRFFDKR
+288 QSLTIRFFDKR

-322 LQFVAVDLLTIFG
+322 LQFVAVDLLMIFG
-335 IGVVLFLTNWKL
+335 IGVMLFWMNWRL
-347 SCLILIPIPL
+347 SCFILIPIPL
-357 IVMGARWFWKKVR
+357 IVIGARWFWKKVHH
-370 NLWHRAWR
+370 LWHRAWR
-378 RRSKLFDIVNDSIS
+378 RRSKLYDIVNDSIS

-406 IGRFSVANEDARH
+406 IGRFSVANEDARS

-432 PLLLFT
+432 PPLAF
-438 VSLGSLIAW
+438 VVHLGSLIAW
-447 YAGGLQVIAGDMTLG
+447 FAGGLQVIAGDMTLG
-462 ELFLFHAYLAMF
+462 TLFAFNSYLAMF

-486 WASRALT
+486 WASRSMT
-493 AAERIFEVIDSQPEQ
+493 AAERVFEVIDSEPEQ
-508 FDDGTLVS
+508 VDDGTLITL
-516 MPELKG
+516 PELKG

-533 DSHKPVLR
+533 DSHNPVLR
-541 DINLHVKS
+541 NINLHVKS

-557 HSGAGKSTLIN
+557 HSGAGKSTMIN
-568 LVCRFYEPDSGGIY
+568 LICRFYTPDSGGIY
-582 VDGED
+582 IDGD
-587 ITKIRLDDL
+587 DVTKIRLEDL
-596 RRQTGVVLQEPFLFS
+596 RRQIGVVLQEPFLFS
-611 GTIAENIGYAK
+611 GTIAENIAYAK
-622 PGATMEEIIAAAK
+622 PDATMEEIISASK

-641 FIVNFPDGY
+641 FIVKFPDGY

-725 DRLFVIDK
+725 DRLFVIEK
-733 GRGVECGSHEE
+733 GRGAECGSHEE
-744 LMEQKGIYHNLV
+744 LMEKKGIYFKLV

-764 IRSAAQAVER
+764 IRSEAQLVER

>member
-1 MSVTETETSTLDA
+1 MSTTENESPTLDTL
-14 VPSVIEKVL
+14 PIEIEKAL
-23 RNEGIDIGAVRFAAR
+23 RDEDVGIQTVRFAAR
-38 TDVELDGAFGENWFV
+38 SDVQPDGSFGEGWFV
-53 LTEMDVLALDAT
+53 LTEKDVIALDAT
-65 GNILHR
+65 GHILHR
-71 VPYNEVT
+71 VPYKEVT
-78 GIRAEAVVDGGILV
+78 GIRAEAVVDGGIIV
-92 LEKEAD
+92 LEKDAD
-98 AVDFLRY
+98 ALDFIRY
-105 SNGLAPKLGYIAQ
+105 SNGLAPKFGYIAQ

-125 HRQGKRDEAPSW
+125 HRQGKRDEAPVW
-137 DYKEEKKFCQ
+137 NYKEEKKFCQ
-147 TCGLPLRDEFS
+147 SCGLPLRDEFS
-158 PCPACTKKRRVLL
+158 PCPACTKKHRVLL

-178 PYKFAATMLILAVIG
+178 PYRFASTMLMLAVIG
-193 STVLSLVPPY
+193 STLLLLVPPY
-203 FTRVFVDDILALDD
+203 FYRILVDDVLALND
-217 AARAVGEV
+217 AARAVDEV
-225 SKTRLGQLF
+225 SKTRLGQIF
-234 RDIQIASIALAVA
+234 REIGIASMALTLA
-247 VGCLLIVQLI
+247 VGCLLIVQII
-257 TSLTEVF
+257 TSLNEIL

-269 AWLTLRLTADIRE
+269 AWLTIRLTADIRKQ
-282 HVYNRL
+282 VYNRL
-288 HSLAIRFFDKR
+288 HSLSIRFFDKR

-312 QRLQWFLLEF
+312 QRLEF
-322 LQFVAVDLLTIFG
+322 FMLDTLQFIAVDLLLIFG
-335 IGVVLFLTNWKL
+335 IGAVLFLENWRL

-357 IVMGARWFWKKVR
+357 IVIGARWFWRKVHH
-370 NLWHRAWR
+370 LWHRAWR

-406 IGRFSVANEDARH
+406 ISRFSTANEDARH

-432 PLLLFT
+432 PPLLFA

-462 ELFLFHAYLAMF
+462 TLFFFHSLLAMF

-479 HISPIIN
+479 HISPLIN
-486 WASRALT
+486 YASRALT

-508 FDDGTLVS
+508 HDDGTLVS
-516 MPELKG
+516 MPKVKG

-533 DSHKPVLR
+533 DSHQPVLR

-557 HSGAGKSTLIN
+557 HSGAGKSTMIN
-568 LVCRFYEPDSGGIY
+568 LVCRFYAPDSGGIY
-582 VDGED
+582 IDGED
-587 ITKIRLDDL
+587 ITKIRLEDL

-611 GTIAENIGYAK
+611 GTIAENISYAK
-622 PGATMEEIIAAAK
+622 PDATMEDIIAAAK

-641 FIVNFPDGY
+641 FIVKFPDGY

-725 DRLFVIDK
+725 DRLFVIEK

-744 LMEQKGIYHNLV
+744 LMEQKGIYYKLV
-756 ETQRQASE
+756 ETQREASE
-764 IRSAAQAVER
+764 IRSAAQVVER

>member
-1 MSVTETETSTLDA
+1 MPTTDNESPTLDTL
-14 VPSVIEKVL
+14 PIVIEKAL
-23 RNEGIDIGAVRFAAR
+23 RDEDVGIQTVRFAAR
-38 TDVELDGAFGENWFV
+38 SDVQPAGSFGEGWFV
-53 LTEMDVLALDAT
+53 LTEKDVIALDAT
-65 GNILHR
+65 GHILHR
-71 VPYNEVT
+71 VPYREVT
-78 GIRAEAVVDGGILV
+78 GIRAEAVVDGGIIV

-98 AVDFLRY
+98 ALDFIRY
-105 SNGLAPKLGYIAQ
+105 SNGLAPKFGYIAQ

-125 HRQGKRDEAPSW
+125 HRQGKRDEAPVW
-137 DYKEEKKFCQ
+137 NYKEEKKFCQ
-147 TCGLPLRDEFS
+147 SCGLPLRDEFS
-158 PCPACTKKRRVLL
+158 PCPACTKKHRVLL

-178 PYKFAATMLILAVIG
+178 PYKFAATMLILAVIA
-193 STVLSLVPPY
+193 STLLLIVPPY
-203 FTRVFVDDILALDD
+203 FYRILVDDVLKLND
-217 AARAVGEV
+217 AARAAGEV
-225 SKTRLGQLF
+225 SKTRVGQMF
-234 RDIQIASIALAVA
+234 REIGIASMALTLA
-247 VGCLLIVQLI
+247 VGCLLIVQII
-257 TSLTEVF
+257 TSLNEIL

-269 AWLTLRLTADIRE
+269 AWLTIRLTADIRKQ
-282 HVYNRL
+282 VYNRL
-288 HSLAIRFFDKR
+288 HSLSIRFFDKR

-312 QRLQWFLLEF
+312 QRLEF
-322 LQFVAVDLLTIFG
+322 FMLDTLQFIAVDLLLIFG
-335 IGVVLFLTNWKL
+335 IGAVLFLENWRL
-347 SCLILIPIPL
+347 SSLILIPIPL
-357 IVMGARWFWKKVR
+357 IVIGARWFWRKVHH
-370 NLWHRAWR
+370 LWHRAWR

-392 GIRVVRAFGRQTGE
+392 GIRVVRAFGQQTGE
-406 IGRFSVANEDARH
+406 ISRFSTANEDARH

-432 PLLLFT
+432 PPLLFA

-462 ELFLFHAYLAMF
+462 TLFFFHSLLAMF

-479 HISPIIN
+479 HISPLIN
-486 WASRALT
+486 YASRALT

-508 FDDGTLVS
+508 HDDGTLVS

-533 DSHKPVLR
+533 DSHQPVLR
-541 DINLHVKS
+541 EINLHVKS

-557 HSGAGKSTLIN
+557 HSGAGKSTMIN
-568 LVCRFYEPDSGGIY
+568 LVCRFYAPDSGGIY
-582 VDGED
+582 IDGED
-587 ITKIRLDDL
+587 ITKIRLEDL

-611 GTIAENIGYAK
+611 GTIAENISYAK
-622 PGATMEEIIAAAK
+622 PDATMEDIIAAAK

-641 FIVNFPDGY
+641 FIVRFPDGY

-725 DRLFVIDK
+725 DRLFVIEK

-744 LMEQKGIYHNLV
+744 LMEQKGIYYKLV
-756 ETQRQASE
+756 ETQREASE
-764 IRSAAQAVER
+764 IRSAAQVVER

>member
-1 MSVTETETSTLDA
+1 MSTADNETPTLDTLPNVISEALRDENIVTET
-14 VPSVIEKVL
+14 
-23 RNEGIDIGAVRFAAR
+23 VRFAAR
-38 TDVELDGAFGENWFV
+38 SDVEPDGSFGEGWFV
-53 LTEMDVLALDAT
+53 LTEMDVIALDAA
-65 GNILHR
+65 GHILHR
-71 VPYNEVT
+71 VPYKEVT

-92 LEKEAD
+92 IEKESD
-98 AVDFLRY
+98 ALDFLRY

-125 HRQGKRDEAPSW
+125 HRQGKRDEAPVW
-137 DYKEEKKFCQ
+137 NYKEEKKFCQ
-147 TCGLPLRDEFS
+147 SCGLPLRDEFS
-158 PCPACTKKRRVLL
+158 PCPACTKKHRVLL

-178 PYKFAATMLILAVIG
+178 PYKFAATMLMLAVIG

-203 FTRVFVDDILALDD
+203 FYRILVDDVLALND

-234 RDIQIASIALAVA
+234 REIGIASIALTLA
-247 VGCLLIVQLI
+247 VGCLLTVQI
-257 TSLTEVF
+257 IISLNEVI

-269 AWLTLRLTADIRE
+269 AWLTLRLTADIRNQ
-282 HVYNRL
+282 VYNRL

-299 KTGTVISHITEDS
+299 KTGTVISHVTEDS
-312 QRLQWFLLEF
+312 QRLEWFMLDF
-322 LQFVAVDLLTIFG
+322 LQFVAVDLLMIFG
-335 IGVVLFLTNWKL
+335 IGAVLFSENWRL

-357 IVMGARWFWKKVR
+357 IVIGARWFWRKVHH
-370 NLWHRAWR
+370 LWHRAWR

-406 IGRFSVANEDARH
+406 ISRFSTANEDARH

-432 PLLLFT
+432 PPLAFT
-438 VSLGSLIAW
+438 ISLGTLIAW
-447 YAGGLQVIAGDMTLG
+447 YAGGLQVITGDMTLG
-462 ELFLFHAYLAMF
+462 TLFLFHSYLAMF

-479 HISPIIN
+479 HISPLIN
-486 WASRALT
+486 YASRALT

-508 FDDGTLVS
+508 HDDGTLVS

-533 DSHKPVLR
+533 DSHKPVLQ

-557 HSGAGKSTLIN
+557 HSGAGKSTMIN
-568 LVCRFYEPDSGGIY
+568 LICRFYAPDSGGIY
-582 VDGED
+582 IDGED
-587 ITKIRLDDL
+587 ITKIQLEDL

-611 GTIAENIGYAK
+611 GTIAENISYAK
-622 PGATMEEIIAAAK
+622 PDATMEDIIAAAK

-650 DAEVGERGGQ
+650 DSEVGERGGQ

-725 DRLFVIDK
+725 DRLFVIEK

-744 LMEQKGIYHNLV
+744 LMEQKGIYYKLV

-764 IRSAAQAVER
+764 IRSAAQVIER